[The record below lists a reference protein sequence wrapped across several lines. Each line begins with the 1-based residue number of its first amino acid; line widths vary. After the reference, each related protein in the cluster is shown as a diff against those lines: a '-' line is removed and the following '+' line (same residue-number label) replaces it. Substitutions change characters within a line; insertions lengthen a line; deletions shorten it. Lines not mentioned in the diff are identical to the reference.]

1 MAMGIDQEIQ
11 RRMDAYRGN
20 PQGLQ
25 QRYQMS
31 QQLLDLL
38 ALQKLKAEQDAM
50 VRQMRTQMQQA
61 PGTVAQQME
70 QEMLGRTKQ
79 EIAQQVGGV
88 MQQQARQQQQNMAR
102 MAQAMARP
110 QGGIAGLAPQQARMA
125 GGGIVAFQAGGTKKD
140 AELRSLV
147 ETAMQ
152 LGASQEDL
160 VNLLSRSGKTPEEFG
175 LDALVPSQPRQ
186 MAAAEAPGAEG
197 LRFERPSAGSTLAAI
212 EAIPT
217 AAVDTPMPMSVAEQV
232 KQALA
237 RGPQVT
243 PPVAGSLMAPPSE
256 GGPRP
261 EAGALVGTPFEQRSQ
276 LKDQI
281 NDQLKELN
289 VRRLRMGSELFLPEE
304 RKRDFAQ
311 ADALRRNLAVLQAA
325 GNDPDKVEAAVRYVE
340 RRVVGGDVGRIVD
353 RARGEDRDIDAR
365 LEDPMF
371 AVTAAEGD
379 ATPQEDTVEDVIE
392 AIGGKRVASAGAGL
406 TVDDLFPQKPPA
418 YPGGPFPVPGGPQ
431 PTPSKKSASA
441 GGTPPPASGGPITPG
456 SVTSV
461 TMGGPGTT
469 TTPIQIPTA
478 AATPRLGRLGDL
490 YEGIAGEDLSKVE
503 DAAAKR
509 AREGY
514 SGIVSGMERRLR
526 DYQAGM
532 AKEFKPEDER
542 LDRLI
547 AFALGAG
554 DQATGA
560 GALGA
565 GGKAAM
571 QLRGQQRTARMA
583 RNREILEAANNIDL
597 TKIGI
602 EKDVQARAS
611 DAITRAT
618 SRVNSAMQA
627 ASTISAAERRAADA
641 AAALALQGM
650 GLENQRIQGEIAN
663 DIAQARRL
671 ATERTATATE
681 KRSAIA
687 GLSAQLEALNQIDAD
702 HRRRA
707 TLNALSSQ
715 ELGVYR
721 TLTTKA
727 ELGALSG
734 SEAAT
739 LGELEKKIDNATTS
753 MGSAGG
759 FDVNQQRLDIL
770 QAIQDL
776 SR

>member
-289 VRRLRMGSELFLPEE
+289 VRRLRMGSERFLPEE

-340 RRVVGGDVGRIVD
+340 RRVVGGD
-353 RARGEDRDIDAR
+353 DAR
-365 LEDPMF
+365 LEDSMF
-371 AVTAAEGD
+371 AVAAAEGD

-406 TVDDLFPQKPPA
+406 TLDDLFPQKPPA

-532 AKEFKPEDER
+532 TKEFKPEDER

>member
-79 EIAQQVGGV
+79 EMAQQIGGV

-110 QGGIAGLAPQQARMA
+110 QGGIAGLAPQTARMA

-160 VNLLSRSGKTPEEFG
+160 ANLLSRSGKTPEEFG
-175 LDALVPSQPRQ
+175 LDVLVPSQPRQ

-289 VRRLRMGSELFLPEE
+289 VRRLRMGSERFLPEE

-340 RRVVGGDVGRIVD
+340 RRVVGGD
-353 RARGEDRDIDAR
+353 DAR

-371 AVTAAEGD
+371 AVAAAEGD

-406 TVDDLFPQKPPA
+406 TLDDLFPQKPPA

-532 AKEFKPEDER
+532 TKEFKPEDER

-681 KRSAIA
+681 KRSTIA

>member
-1 MAMGIDQEIQ
+1 MGIDQEIQ

-31 QQLLDLL
+31 QQLIDLL

-50 VRQMRTQMQQA
+50 ARQMQAQMQQT

-79 EIAQQVGGV
+79 EVAQQVGGV

-102 MAQAMARP
+102 MAQAAARP
-110 QGGIAGLAPQQARMA
+110 QGGIGSLAPQTARMA
-125 GGGIVAFQAGGTKKD
+125 GGGIVAFASGGTKED
-140 AELRSLV
+140 AELRARV
-147 ETAMQ
+147 ETAMK

-160 VNLLSRSGKTPEEFG
+160 ANLLSRIGKSPEEFG

-197 LRFERPSAGSTLAAI
+197 LRFKRPSASSTLAAI

-217 AAVDTPMPMSVAEQV
+217 AAVDTPMPMSVAEQAE
-232 KQALA
+232 QALA

-256 GGPRP
+256 EGPRP

-289 VRRLRMGSELFLPEE
+289 VRRLRLGSERFLPEE

-340 RRVVGGDVGRIVD
+340 RRVVGGDVERIVD

-365 LEDPMF
+365 LDDPMF
-371 AVTAAEGD
+371 AVAAAEEE
-379 ATPQEDTVEDVIE
+379 AAPQKDTVDDVIE
-392 AIGGKRVASAGAGL
+392 AIGGQRVASAGAGL
-406 TVDDLFPQKPPA
+406 TVDDLLPKKPPA

-431 PTPSKKSASA
+431 PAPSTGAASA
-441 GGTPPPASGGPITPG
+441 GGAPPPPASGGSITPG

-461 TMGGPGTT
+461 TMGGPGAA
-469 TTPIQIPTA
+469 TTPITVPA
-478 AATPRLGRLGDL
+478 AATTERLGRLGDL
-490 YEGIAGEDLSKVE
+490 YEGIAGEDLSGVE
-503 DAAAKR
+503 AAAAKR

-514 SGIVSGMERRLR
+514 SGIVSGMERRLK

-554 DQATGA
+554 NQATGA

-583 RNREILEAANNIDL
+583 RNKEILQAANNIDL

-641 AAALALQGM
+641 AATLALQGM

-671 ATERTATATE
+671 ATERTATANERRT
-681 KRSAIA
+681 AIA
-687 GLSAQLEALNQIDAD
+687 GLSAQLEVLNQMDAIY
-702 HRRRA
+702 RERA
-707 TLNALSSQ
+707 ALTALSPQ
-715 ELGVYR
+715 ELGEYR
-721 TLTTKA
+721 RLTNKA
-727 ELGALSG
+727 GLGALSG
-734 SEAAT
+734 DEAAT
-739 LGELEKKIDNATTS
+739 FGALEKKIDNATTS

-770 QAIQDL
+770 SAIQDL

>member
-110 QGGIAGLAPQQARMA
+110 QGGIAGIAPQTARMA

-340 RRVVGGDVGRIVD
+340 RRVVGGD
-353 RARGEDRDIDAR
+353 DAR
-365 LEDPMF
+365 LEDSMF
-371 AVTAAEGD
+371 AVAAAEGD

-406 TVDDLFPQKPPA
+406 TLDDLFPQKPPA

-532 AKEFKPEDER
+532 TKEFKPEDER